1 MTIKEGI
8 IVYDTHQFK
17 LGCIVSCY
25 YTECRVCCES
35 GSCAALGQAL
45 QVHIVQNEMPIICC
59 LFFLL

>member
-25 YTECRVCCES
+25 YTECRVCCEF
-35 GSCAALGQAL
+35 GSCAALGQGL
-45 QVHIVQNEMPIICC
+45 RVHIVQH
-59 LFFLL
+59 